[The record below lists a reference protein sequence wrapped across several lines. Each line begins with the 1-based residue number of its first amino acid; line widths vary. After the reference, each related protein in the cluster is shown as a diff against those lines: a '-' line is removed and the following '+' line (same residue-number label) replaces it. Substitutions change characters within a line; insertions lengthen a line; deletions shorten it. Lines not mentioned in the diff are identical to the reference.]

1 MAYFLSLCQ
10 DLVERSEQHY
20 TDRSLS
26 LSLNEIRTVY
36 FFTFSRVVYF
46 RWFASWRG
54 TLSTSEL
61 LKMEDSLADFFLLC
75 SCSVRTLRLASG
87 WQSCMQMQS
96 SSFTFVWQSKSNWSP
111 LFTALMRTYQI
122 KSYCATSNIVWGTD
136 PRHGRAL
143 RGGKNYVSNK
153 CFIVWLQ
160 FSNPNPNKWLI
171 SKDSV
176 KTAGSDKMAM
186 YKTPMKNDFCL

>member
-10 DLVERSEQHY
+10 DLVESSEQHY

-36 FFTFSRVVYF
+36 FFTFSRVAYF
-46 RWFASWRG
+46 RWFVSWRG
-54 TLSTSEL
+54 ILSTSEL
-61 LKMEDSLADFFLLC
+61 LKMEDSLADFC
-75 SCSVRTLRLASG
+75 SFVHVQSEQCVWPQAGSPACKCNLRPL
-87 WQSCMQMQS
+87 
-96 SSFTFVWQSKSNWSP
+96 P
-111 LFTALMRTYQI
+111 LFGSQNQIASLCLLHLCEPI
-122 KSYCATSNIVWGTD
+122 KSRVTV
-136 PRHGRAL
+136 PRPILSEEQTHGMGERF
-143 RGGKNYVSNK
+143 GGKKYVSNK

-176 KTAGSDKMAM
+176 NTAGSDKMPM
-186 YKTPMKNDFCL
+186 YKTPMKNNFCL